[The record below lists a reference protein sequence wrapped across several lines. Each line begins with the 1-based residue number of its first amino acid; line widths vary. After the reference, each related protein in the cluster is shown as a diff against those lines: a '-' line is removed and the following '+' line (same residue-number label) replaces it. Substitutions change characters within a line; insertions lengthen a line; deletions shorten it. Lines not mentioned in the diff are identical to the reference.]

1 MSFSII
7 APKVVAGES
16 YYSGSIIARQAFTVT
31 VRALN
36 SDGSTDTSYSGIAT
50 LYANSATNDRAYNI
64 RNYDDD
70 KRHWDI
76 YLSYDYICYWNWV
89 RQKDYCC

>member
-1 MSFSII
+1 MSFSIV

-64 RNYDDD
+64 GTATALGHLPLLRL
-70 KRHWDI
+70 HPLLE
-76 YLSYDYICYWNWV
+76 LSQAERLLLLIV
-89 RQKDYCC
+89 